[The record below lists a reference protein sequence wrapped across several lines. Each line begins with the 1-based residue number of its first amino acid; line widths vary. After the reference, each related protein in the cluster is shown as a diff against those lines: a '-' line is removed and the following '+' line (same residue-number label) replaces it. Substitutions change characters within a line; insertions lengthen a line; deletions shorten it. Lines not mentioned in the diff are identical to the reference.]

1 MTDRTE
7 RKEHIRER
15 QYFGTDGIRGIA
27 GQAPL
32 TADFAFRVG
41 IAAAETLRRN
51 GDRASFIIGMD
62 TRQSSSM
69 LVQAI
74 AAGLTSRGADT
85 LFLGVIPTPAISYIC
100 KQRGADAGIVVS
112 ASHNPYYDNGIKL
125 FGSDGEK
132 LSDAL
137 EAQIEERLDVQGLPL
152 VTGAAIGT
160 SSHHPYEG
168 DGYYSFLLAQA
179 PQLDGM
185 RLVLDCANGASY
197 ELAPRLFAAIGARL
211 EVMNAHPDGIN
222 INDNCGSTHL
232 GALQERVRTLGFD
245 AGVAFDGDADR
256 ALLVDKEGRVV
267 SGDHILAMCALGRSE
282 TTIVGTVMSNLGVEN
297 YLAERGVT
305 LLRSQ
310 VGDRYV
316 LETLKAQGLTLGG
329 EQSGHVLFL
338 DKAPTGDG
346 ILTALET
353 LTAVRE
359 SGRTLESWVGEIPL
373 YPQTLVNVPVEDKR
387 GVAERLEV
395 RQAVERAEHR
405 LAGKGRINLRPS
417 GTEPLVRVMVEGQ
430 SQDLI
435 EAIASEVAEVVAR
448 A

>member
-1 MTDRTE
+1 
-7 RKEHIRER
+7 
-15 QYFGTDGIRGIA
+15 
-27 GQAPL
+27 
-32 TADFAFRVG
+32 
-41 IAAAETLRRN
+41 
-51 GDRASFIIGMD
+51 
-62 TRQSSSM
+62 
-69 LVQAI
+69 
-74 AAGLTSRGADT
+74 
-85 LFLGVIPTPAISYIC
+85 
-100 KQRGADAGIVVS
+100 
-112 ASHNPYYDNGIKL
+112 
-125 FGSDGEK
+125 
-132 LSDAL
+132 
-137 EAQIEERLDVQGLPL
+137 
-152 VTGAAIGT
+152 
-160 SSHHPYEG
+160 
-168 DGYYSFLLAQA
+168 
-179 PQLDGM
+179 
-185 RLVLDCANGASY
+185 
-197 ELAPRLFAAIGARL
+197 
-211 EVMNAHPDGIN
+211 
-222 INDNCGSTHL
+222 
-232 GALQERVRTLGFD
+232 LGFD

-267 SGDHILAMCALGRSE
+267 SGDHILAMCALGRGE

-346 ILTALET
+346 ILTALQT

-435 EAIASEVAEVVAR
+435 EAIASEVAAVVAR